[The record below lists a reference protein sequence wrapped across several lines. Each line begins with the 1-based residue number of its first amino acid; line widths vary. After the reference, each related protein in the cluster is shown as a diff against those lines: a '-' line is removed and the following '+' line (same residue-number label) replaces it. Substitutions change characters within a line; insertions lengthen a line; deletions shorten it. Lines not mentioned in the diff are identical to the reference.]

1 MTFGIIDSIIVVV
14 YLASTVVIGVFT
26 HRYIRGVADYL
37 VAGRGLGTYVAVAT
51 MISTGLGLV
60 TVMYFSEEG
69 YKNGF
74 SPFIVGLIIAF
85 GYFVIGKTGF
95 IMAPLRRLRV
105 MTAPEFYELKYTRGV
120 RILGGAILGL
130 AGTLNMGL
138 FPILGS
144 KFIIGITGIP
154 LEYVNITMTV
164 LIVIVLIYTVLGG
177 MVSVVL
183 TDFVQFLM
191 LSIGLVGG
199 TYFVFAKVGWGNI
212 ISTIQ
217 TNMGDGGFSPIVN
230 EDFGWM
236 WLVYMLSV
244 CLIGC
249 VWQPEASRAYSS
261 ESPRVVKRVYLISG
275 LMLVGRATIPM
286 FWGAAAL
293 AYLGP
298 GKDAAWAMPHM
309 MSQILPVGLLGIVA
323 AGMLAAFMSTHDSYL
338 LAWSSVIVRDVIS
351 PIAAIR
357 QSRRSGESE
366 VPQDAGEDATA
377 GGLTGKQAVF
387 WTRVVVVLLAA
398 FLLFWG
404 IWYMD
409 KLPVTAFKYMYIT
422 GTIYFSG
429 VLGAL
434 VCGLYWKRA
443 NTVGAYC
450 SLILGALAPI
460 GFIVLTIF
468 EKQLPD
474 WSWLRAITKV
484 NTAGMLSLLMGG
496 LGMVVGSLLTQK
508 SCPPKPVVYPEDT
521 D

>member
-1 MTFGIIDSIIVVV
+1 MTFGIIDSTIVAV
-14 YLASTVVIGVFT
+14 YLASTVVIGLFT
-26 HRYIRGVADYL
+26 RRYIRGIADYL

-51 MISTGLGLV
+51 MVSTGLGLV

-74 SPFIVGLIIAF
+74 SPFIVGLISGF
-85 GYFVIGKTGF
+85 GYLMIGKTGF
-95 IMAPLRRLRV
+95 IMARLRRLRV

-120 RILGGAILGL
+120 RILGGCILAL

-154 LEYVNITMTV
+154 LEYVNITMTI

-199 TYFVFAKVGWGNI
+199 TYFVFAKVGWENI
-212 ISTIQ
+212 VSTIQ
-217 TNMGDGGFSPIVN
+217 ANMGIDGFSPIAN
-230 EDFGWM
+230 DHFGPI
-236 WLVYMLSV
+236 WLVYMLIVSM
-244 CLIGC
+244 IGC
-249 VWQPEASRAYSS
+249 TWQPTAARAYSS
-261 ESPRVVKRVYLISG
+261 ESPRVAKRVYLISG
-275 LMLVGRATIPM
+275 LMLVGRALIPM

-293 AYLGP
+293 AFLGP

-309 MSQILPVGLLGIVA
+309 ISQILPVGLLGIVA

-357 QSRRSGESE
+357 RGERSGS
-366 VPQDAGEDATA
+366 AGSGEDATS

-398 FLLFWG
+398 FLVIWG
-404 IWYMD
+404 LWY
-409 KLPVTAFKYMYIT
+409 KLPDTAFKYMYIT

-429 VLGAL
+429 VLGA
-434 VCGLYWKRA
+434 VVGGLYWKRA

-460 GFIVLTIF
+460 GFIVLNIF
-468 EKQLPD
+468 KESLPG
-474 WSWLRAITKV
+474 WSWLGIVTKV
-484 NTAGMLSLLMGG
+484 NTAGILSLTMAV
-496 LGMVVGSLLTQK
+496 LGMVVGSLLTQRI
-508 SCPPKPVVYPEDT
+508 CPPKPVVYP
-521 D
+521 

>member
-1 MTFGIIDSIIVVV
+1 MTFGVVDSSIVLV
-14 YLASTVVIGVFT
+14 YLLITVVIGIVT
-26 HRYIRGVADYL
+26 RRYIRGIADYL

-51 MISTGLGLV
+51 MVSTGLGLV

-74 SPFIVGLIIAF
+74 SPFIIGLISGF
-85 GYFVIGKTGF
+85 GYLMIGKTGF
-95 IMAPLRRLRV
+95 IMARLRRLRV

-120 RILGGAILGL
+120 RILGGCILAL

-154 LEYVNITMTV
+154 VEYVNHTMTA

-183 TDFVQFLM
+183 TDFIQFLM

-199 TYFVFAKVGWGNI
+199 TYFVFTKVGWGNI
-212 ISTIQ
+212 VSAVQ
-217 TNMGDGGFSPIVN
+217 TNMGIDGFSPIAN
-230 EDFGWM
+230 DHFGSI
-236 WLVYMLSV
+236 WLMYMLIVSM
-244 CLIGC
+244 IGC
-249 VWQPEASRAYSS
+249 TWQPTAARAYSS
-261 ESPRVVKRVYLISG
+261 ASPRVVKRVYWISG
-275 LMLVGRATIPM
+275 LMLVGRALIPM

-309 MSQILPVGLLGIVA
+309 VSQILPVGLLGIVA

-357 QSRRSGESE
+357 RERRYGELVAPVGS
-366 VPQDAGEDATA
+366 GEDATS

-398 FLLFWG
+398 FLVLWG
-404 IWYMD
+404 LWY
-409 KLPVTAFKYMYIT
+409 KLPDTAFKYMYIT

-429 VLGAL
+429 VLGA
-434 VCGLYWKRA
+434 VVGGLYWKRA

-450 SLILGALAPI
+450 ALILGALAPI
-460 GFIVLTIF
+460 SFIVLNMF
-468 EKQLPD
+468 KESLPE
-474 WSWLRAITKV
+474 WSWLGAVTKV
-484 NTAGMLSLLMGG
+484 NTAGILSLTMGA
-496 LGMVVGSLLTQK
+496 LGMIVGALLTQK
-508 SCPPKPVVYPEDT
+508 VCPPKTVVYPE
-521 D
+521 